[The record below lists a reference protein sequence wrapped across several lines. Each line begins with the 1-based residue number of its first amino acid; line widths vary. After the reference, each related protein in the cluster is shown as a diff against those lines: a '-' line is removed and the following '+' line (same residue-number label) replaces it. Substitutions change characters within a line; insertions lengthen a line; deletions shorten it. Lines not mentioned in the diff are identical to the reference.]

1 MSCFR
6 DKMNIINID
15 NIEKAKQLIKTA
27 QAPIIVKAQ
36 NEEFNRKILEYGK
49 FDIILSLEKENLRN
63 KIRQTN
69 SGLNHVLAKIA
80 SKNKISIGF
89 DLEEIKKM
97 EIKQKAEILSKIK
110 QNIKICRK
118 YNTKLSIKTKNLQEA
133 KNFLTGLGAS
143 NKQASET
150 IVF

>member
-1 MSCFR
+1 M
-6 DKMNIINID
+6 DIIITG
-15 NIEKAKQLIKTA
+15 NIEKAKQLIKVA
-27 QAPIIVKAQ
+27 QVPKIVFAQ
-36 NEEFNRKILEYGK
+36 NEDFNRKILEYGK
-49 FDIILSLEKENLRN
+49 FDIILSLEKEDLRN

-80 SKNKISIGF
+80 SKNKIAVGF

-97 EIKQKAEILSKIK
+97 EIKQKAENLSKIK

-118 YNTKLSIKTKNLQEA
+118 YKTKLAVKIKSLQEA
-133 KNFLTGLGAS
+133 RDFLIGLGAS
-143 NKQASET
+143 SKQASEA

>member
-1 MSCFR
+1 MS
-6 DKMNIINID
+6 IINTD

-27 QAPIIVKAQ
+27 QAPIIVQAK
-36 NEEFNRKILEYGK
+36 NEEFNRKIMEYGK
-49 FDIILSLEKENLRN
+49 FDIILSLEKENLKN

-80 SKNKISIGF
+80 SKNNISIGF

-110 QNIKICRK
+110 QNIKICKK
-118 YNTKLSIKTKNLQEA
+118 YKTKLAVKTGSLHNA
-133 KNFLTGLGAS
+133 RDFLIGLGAS
-143 NKQASET
+143 SKQALET